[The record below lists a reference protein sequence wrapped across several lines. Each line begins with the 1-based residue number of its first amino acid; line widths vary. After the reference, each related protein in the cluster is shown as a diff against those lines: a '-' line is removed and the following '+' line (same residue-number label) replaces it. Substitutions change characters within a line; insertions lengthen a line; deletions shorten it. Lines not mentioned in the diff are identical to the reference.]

1 MSYEVTY
8 NKPKYDAT
16 GLVNA
21 AIALT
26 GRVPD
31 LFIADKLSGYKK
43 GFVNAIQSRN
53 PLAIM
58 IADAAI
64 NGVHLNTTSASA

>member
-1 MSYEVTY
+1 MSDHYLAAMLDNKTDLIMSYEVTD

-16 GLVNA
+16 GLANA

-31 LFIADKLSGYKK
+31 LFIADKLPGYKK

-53 PLAIM
+53 PLAK
-58 IADAAI
+58 
-64 NGVHLNTTSASA
+64 